1 MSTEGG
7 TPDSSGP
14 ADRTP
19 DPKGRR
25 KHPRLA
31 VASVAAA
38 VLLAGGGGAYWASTA
53 SDGDSKA
60 SGGPGGDG
68 SPPPLALD
76 GYRTGGGS
84 SQGIAVGEPD
94 PNGVRYRAEGQLPE
108 GPRKAAVYPPGDQVG
123 KDRVAALAKALSV
136 QGAPRLE
143 GGVWRVGGAPGSD
156 EPTLQVKQQ
165 GPGDWS
171 FSRYGSPGG
180 GCAHPPG
187 AGPRESADK
196 GLDKSLASPSG
207 NSPAGNSPSM
217 NCPQYRGIAPGD
229 ARAVTQ
235 EKAKN
240 AAAPVLKALGQSDA
254 KLDAHQT
261 FGAVR
266 AVRADPVV
274 DGTPTYGRQT
284 TLEVGSDAQLVKGAG
299 QLETPKKGAEYPL
312 INATEALKEL
322 DKHSGPGQPVAV
334 GGCATTVPATP
345 DDPTTPC
352 PPASAK
358 PGGEPAVVH
367 GASFA
372 LAQLYV
378 RGRET
383 LVPSWIFQVRM
394 AGATDKEATV
404 PVVQPAV
411 DPKFLTAP
419 STAPSAPSGPPA
431 TGTPRTTAVRVFGY
445 DQDGTKLVLHFWGGV
460 CDTYAVS
467 AEQSSDAVTVKVTGT
482 EKQPGRMCVM
492 MAERFDR
499 TVTLDRPL
507 DGRKVVDAVTG
518 ETVPEATRGK

>member
-7 TPDSSGP
+7 TPDSN

-31 VASVAAA
+31 VASVATA

-53 SDGDSKA
+53 ADGTDSKA

-68 SPPPLALD
+68 SPPPLVLD

-94 PNGVRYRAEGQLPE
+94 PHGVRYRAEGRLPD
-108 GPRKAAVYPPGDQVG
+108 GPRKAPVYAPGGQVG
-123 KDRVAALAKALSV
+123 ADEVASLAKALSV

-143 GGVWRVGGAPGSD
+143 QGVWRVGGAPGSD

-171 FSRYGSPGG
+171 FSRYGAPGG
-180 GCAHPPG
+180 GCVHPPG
-187 AGPRESADK
+187 SGPEKGPDK
-196 GLDKSLASPSG
+196 GLDKGLV
-207 NSPAGNSPSM
+207 SPAM

-299 QLETPKKGAEYPL
+299 QLQAPVKGAEYPL
-312 INATEALKEL
+312 INATDALKEL
-322 DKHSGPGQPVAV
+322 NKHSGPGQPVAI
-334 GGCATTVPATP
+334 GGCASAVPAAP
-345 DDPTTPC
+345 DASAPC
-352 PPASAK
+352 PPESVKA
-358 PGGEPAVVH
+358 GGEPAVVRS
-367 GASFA
+367 ASFA

-383 LVPSWIFQVRM
+383 LVPSWVFQVRM
-394 AGATDKEATV
+394 TGSTDQEATV

-411 DPKFLTAP
+411 DPKFLA
-419 STAPSAPSGPPA
+419 APSAPPSAPNGAPA
-431 TGTPRTTAVRVFGY
+431 TGSPKSTPARVYSY
-445 DQDGTKLVLHFWGGV
+445 DQDGRNLVLHFWGGV
-460 CDTYAVS
+460 CDTYAAS
-467 AEQSSDAVTVKVTGT
+467 AEQSSQAVTVKVVGT

-492 MAERFDR
+492 MAERFER

-518 ETVPEATRGK
+518 DPVPAAQGKQ

>member
-7 TPDSSGP
+7 TPDSNAP

-19 DPKGRR
+19 DTKGRR

-53 SDGDSKA
+53 TDGDSKA

-68 SPPPLALD
+68 PPPPLVLD

-94 PNGVRYRAEGQLPE
+94 PNGVRYRAEGQLPD

-187 AGPRESADK
+187 AGPQQSADK
-196 GLDKSLASPSG
+196 GLDKGLA
-207 NSPAGNSPSM
+207 SPSM
-217 NCPQYRGIAPGD
+217 NCPQSRGIAPGD

-240 AAAPVLKALGQSDA
+240 AAAPVLRALGQSDA

-299 QLETPKKGAEYPL
+299 QLEAPKKGAEYPL

-322 DKHSGPGQPVAV
+322 NKHSGPGQPVAV
-334 GGCATTVPATP
+334 GGCATAVPATP
-345 DDPTTPC
+345 DNPTAPC

-358 PGGEPAVVH
+358 PGGEAAVVR

-383 LVPSWIFQVRM
+383 LVPSWVFQVRM
-394 AGATDKEATV
+394 PGVTDEEATV

-411 DPKFLTAP
+411 DPKFLAAPSAAP
-419 STAPSAPSGPPA
+419 STPSGPPA
-431 TGTPRTTAVRVFGY
+431 TGTPRTTAVRVYAY
-445 DQDGTKLVLHFWGGV
+445 DQDGKNLVLHFWGGV
-460 CDTYAVS
+460 CDNYAVS

-499 TVTLDRPL
+499 TVTLDSPL

-518 ETVPEATRGK
+518 EPVPASGQGK